1 MILIKNGTILT
12 LEGNEFFTGDLA
24 IKGSRIFYVG
34 ESKEW
39 DVDFDTVIDGGNFI
53 VMPGFVN
60 THTHL
65 AMVLMRGLADDIE
78 LHKWLNDVV
87 FPIEGKL
94 TKDDVYFGSLLAIVE
109 SIKSGVTTVA
119 DFYFHMDA
127 VFNAVRETGI
137 RANLGFGLA
146 SKFNFD
152 TLKLKV
158 AANFVRN
165 YNGLEDGRVLAS
177 FAPHAPYTCSL
188 KFMKAIAER
197 AKEMKVLVHTHLH
210 ETEKEIVDFKKQYGT
225 TPIQKLASVGFFDV
239 KVNAAHCVYMGAE
252 DYKILKE
259 HKVGVALNPQ
269 SNLKLGSG
277 IPDISEMLKYGIN
290 LGIGTDGASSNNNL
304 ILLEDMR
311 LVSFLAKGLSRD
323 PQLLPA
329 DELLRIA
336 TLRGAENI
344 GFSDVGLL
352 EEGYKADI
360 ILINKNS
367 ETLTPF
373 TNPYS
378 LVAYSMK
385 PGDVDTVII
394 NGKLVMQNR
403 KVLTVDEEIVKKEVR
418 KHYKR
423 LIGS

>member
-1 MILIKNGTILT
+1 MILIKNGIILT
-12 LEGNEFFTGDLA
+12 LEGKEFFTGDLA
-24 IKGSRIFYVG
+24 VKGSRIFYVG
-34 ESKEW
+34 KSKKW
-39 DVDFDTVIDGGNFI
+39 DIEFDTVIDGSNFI

-65 AMVLMRGLADDIE
+65 AMVLMRGITDDIE
-78 LHKWLNDVV
+78 LHKWLNEVI

-94 TKDDVYFGSLLAIVE
+94 TKDDVYFGSLLASIE

-127 VFNAVRETGI
+127 VFNAVKETGI

-146 SKFNFD
+146 SKFDFD
-152 TLKLKV
+152 TVKLKV
-158 AANFVRN
+158 ATDFIKK
-165 YNGLEDGRVLAS
+165 YNDAEDGRILAS
-177 FAPHAPYTCSL
+177 FAPHAPYTCTL
-188 KFMKAIAER
+188 KFMKAISKR
-197 AKEMKVLVHTHLH
+197 AKEMSVLVHTHLH
-210 ETEKEIVDFKKQYGT
+210 ETEKEITDFKAQYGK
-225 TPIQKLASVGFFDV
+225 TPIQKLAEEGFFDAQ
-239 KVNAAHCVYMGAE
+239 VNAAHCVYMEPE
-252 DYKILKE
+252 DYKVLKE
-259 HKVGVALNPQ
+259 YNVGIALNPQ

-277 IPDISEMLKYGIN
+277 VPDIPEMLKYRLN

-311 LVSFLAKGLSRD
+311 LVSFLAKGLSRN

-329 DELLRIA
+329 DELLRMA
-336 TLRGAENI
+336 TVHGAENI

-352 EEGYKADI
+352 KEGYRADI
-360 ILINKNS
+360 ILIRKDS

-378 LVAYSMK
+378 LIAYSMK

-394 NGKLVMQNR
+394 NGKLVMQHR
-403 KVLTVDEEIVKKEVR
+403 KILTVDEKAVKAEVQ

-423 LIGS
+423 LINS

>member
-24 IKGSRIFYVG
+24 IKDSRIFYVG
-34 ESKEW
+34 KSKKW
-39 DVDFDTVIDGGNFI
+39 DVEFDTVIDGTDFI

-65 AMVLMRGLADDIE
+65 AMVLMRGIADDIE
-78 LHKWLNDVV
+78 LHKWLNDVI

-94 TKDDVYFGSLLAIVE
+94 TKDDVYFGSLLASIE

-127 VFNAVRETGI
+127 VFNAVKETGI

-146 SKFNFD
+146 SKFDFD
-152 TLKLKV
+152 TIKLKV
-158 AANFVRN
+158 ATDFVKK
-165 YNGLEDGRVLAS
+165 YNGLEDGRILAS
-177 FAPHAPYTCSL
+177 FAPHAPYTCTL
-188 KFMKAIAER
+188 KFMEAIAKR
-197 AKEMKVLVHTHLH
+197 AKEMGVLVHTHLH

-225 TPIQKLASVGFFDV
+225 TPIQKLASVGFFDA
-239 KVNAAHCVYMGAE
+239 KVNAAHCVYISAE

-259 HKVGVALNPQ
+259 HNVGVALNPQ

-277 IPDISEMLKYGIN
+277 IPDVPEMLKYELN
-290 LGIGTDGASSNNNL
+290 LGVGTDGASSNNNL

-311 LVSFLAKGLSRD
+311 LVSFLAKGLSRN

-336 TLRGAENI
+336 TVSGAKNI

-352 EEGYKADI
+352 KEGYKADV

-373 TNPYS
+373 TNPHS

-394 NGKLVMQNR
+394 NGKLVMQHR
-403 KVLTVDEEIVKKEVR
+403 KVLTVDEETVKKEVR

-423 LIGS
+423 LAGS